1 LFPSPG
7 NTTNNNSIYSSG
19 MNSNLL
25 NSYINEPQGDSN
37 YVNSG
42 MTMPSSYINEPQG
55 DSNYVNSGMTASP
68 SYIDESA
75 IGNSQQF
82 FPSEQANFENANNI
96 YNPTN
101 NNNVIKN
108 PNQET
113 QPYKGIYVDPR
124 TVPEIDLV
132 ESNVTYPPSFPAGYG
147 DGNNMSL
154 LTTTDEPYDDRLIM
168 SAPMTV
174 EEQAMG
180 TNPELFEEDEN
191 LFNAVSNGQLM
202 DVGDIIY
209 TSSPNTSGNFGG
221 SPDNPGFDEL
231 IMSGIN
237 ATKDGYKYMTNLFSG
252 DEPSAEE
259 VAASVTEEPSI
270 WNSVMEVIAG
280 SAGMGFP
287 GESEPVVA
295 QAEPVVPAIQ
305 PSQDMYQY
313 DGAYASNEG
322 SNAAIDAVVANSMA
336 QDQAVAQA
344 SQASYTGPSIFTKP
358 PAPAPVYAAPG
369 GPPNR
374 PSKVPSYTWKPS
386 YAGGSGGF

>member
-1 LFPSPG
+1 
-7 NTTNNNSIYSSG
+7 
-19 MNSNLL
+19 
-25 NSYINEPQGDSN
+25 
-37 YVNSG
+37 
-42 MTMPSSYINEPQG
+42 
-55 DSNYVNSGMTASP
+55 MTASP
-68 SYIDESA
+68 SYIDELA

-147 DGNNMSL
+147 DGNNMNL
-154 LTTTDEPYDDRLIM
+154 LTTTDEPYDSSLIM

-180 TNPELFEEDEN
+180 TNPELFKEDEEIVISTPSGDLTQSDLDAMLQN
-191 LFNAVSNGQLM
+191 GITMDFNTNSSNEQPIIPKQYGLDEAVIDS
-202 DVGDIIY
+202 
-209 TSSPNTSGNFGG
+209 
-221 SPDNPGFDEL
+221 
-231 IMSGIN
+231 
-237 ATKDGYKYMTNLFSG
+237 YKYITNLFSG

-280 SAGMGFP
+280 TAGMGFP
-287 GESEPVVA
+287 GGNGLYSPENSTYNTE
-295 QAEPVVPAIQ
+295 ETLIQ
-305 PSQDMYQY
+305 NPPDNSSAFTGNMFEY
-313 DGAYASNEG
+313 DGSYDNTPG
-322 SNAAIDAVVANSMA
+322 SNAAIDAIISQNQGGAFNEPVAPPVYIPSPVNP
-336 QDQAVAQA
+336 
-344 SQASYTGPSIFTKP
+344 PSIFTQP
-358 PAPAPVYAAPG
+358 SAPAPVYAAPG